1 VPPFR
6 AALLALVLASASGA
20 AAVEPFDLVLAGG
33 RVMDP
38 ESGLDALRQVGIR
51 AGRIEAVSAE
61 PLAGRTRVDATGLV
75 VAPGFIDLHA
85 HGQDPVSSA
94 LQARDGVTAAL
105 DLEIGA
111 HPVPAFL
118 AQREGGAVIHYGVS
132 AGHIPARA
140 DLMHGIE
147 IVHPPT
153 TPELARGPG
162 AWLRRLVGRFYRP
175 MGYARDPATPDEI
188 RRLVGIVA
196 ADLDAGGIGVGF
208 GLDYTPGATSE
219 EIRALFALAARRGV
233 PAFVHMRGGVGP
245 DDMTQIDA
253 LLEHARATGASLH
266 VFHVTSSGLART
278 PAYLARID
286 AARAEGLDVTT
297 EVYPYTAGST
307 RIESAFFDP
316 GWQERLGISWGDL
329 QWSETG
335 ERLTAESFARYRERG
350 GWVILHAM
358 TPEIV
363 DAAIAHP
370 GVLVASDG
378 IPFLRGGEHPRGAG
392 TFARVLGVYVRER
405 GLLTL
410 MQALAR
416 MTWLPARRIEAAAP
430 AMRAKGRVRAG
441 ADADLV
447 LFDPERVAD
456 RATFESSREPSAG
469 IVHVLV
475 AGTFV
480 VRDEALVPD
489 VFPGRPILAGAA
501 AAP

>member
-1 VPPFR
+1 
-6 AALLALVLASASGA
+6 
-20 AAVEPFDLVLAGG
+20 
-33 RVMDP
+33 
-38 ESGLDALRQVGIR
+38 
-51 AGRIEAVSAE
+51 
-61 PLAGRTRVDATGLV
+61 
-75 VAPGFIDLHA
+75 
-85 HGQDPVSSA
+85 
-94 LQARDGVTAAL
+94 
-105 DLEIGA
+105 
-111 HPVPAFL
+111 
-118 AQREGGAVIHYGVS
+118 
-132 AGHIPARA
+132 
-140 DLMHGIE
+140 
-147 IVHPPT
+147 
-153 TPELARGPG
+153 
-162 AWLRRLVGRFYRP
+162 
-175 MGYARDPATPDEI
+175 
-188 RRLVGIVA
+188 
-196 ADLDAGGIGVGF
+196 VGF

-245 DDMTQIDA
+245 ADMTQIDA